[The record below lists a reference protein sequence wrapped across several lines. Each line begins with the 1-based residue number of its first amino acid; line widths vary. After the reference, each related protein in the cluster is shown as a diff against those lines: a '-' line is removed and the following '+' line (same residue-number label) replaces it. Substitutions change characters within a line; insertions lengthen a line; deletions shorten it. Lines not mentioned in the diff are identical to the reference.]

1 MRRLKKVFVVLMG
14 IALALSL
21 SGCGILLE
29 DRTFA
34 LSLAV
39 DYREN
44 EFLVWYGVSDLSDEV
59 SEEEGETQVK
69 EKTEAGYRGK
79 NLKEA
84 KKEFL
89 KSQENELDMGHL
101 KALILGKGILEDT
114 DAYQELLKYLE
125 EQPAVASN
133 VLVFRCEDIEN
144 LMKTE
149 KEQEIPL
156 GIYLTKMQE
165 NHSFLPVKLQ
175 DVYRLWYNEAKQPV
189 LPEIEIWEE
198 KITVQ
203 NNMEN

>member
-1 MRRLKKVFVVLMG
+1 MRRLKKVFVVLTG
-14 IALALSL
+14 IVLALSL
-21 SGCGILLE
+21 FGCGILLE

-39 DYREN
+39 DYKEN
-44 EFLVWYGVSDLSDEV
+44 EYFVWYGISDLSDEV
-59 SEEEGETQVK
+59 SEEGENQVK
-69 EKTEAGYRGK
+69 EKTDVGYRAK
-79 NLKEA
+79 NLKEI
-84 KKEFL
+84 KNEFL

-133 VLVFRCEDIEN
+133 VLVFRCEDIEA

-149 KEQEIPL
+149 KEQETPL

-165 NHSFLPVKLQ
+165 NKSFLPVKLQ
-175 DVYRLWYNEAKQPV
+175 EVYRLWYNEAKQPV
-189 LPEIEIWEE
+189 LPEIEIREE
-198 KITVQ
+198 KIIIW

>member
-1 MRRLKKVFVVLMG
+1 MRRLRKIFVVLTA
-14 IALALSL
+14 IVLVSSL

-39 DYREN
+39 DYKEN
-44 EFLVWYGVSDLSDEV
+44 EYFVWYGISDLSDEV
-59 SEEEGETQVK
+59 SEEGENQVN
-69 EKTEAGYRGK
+69 EKTDVGYRGK
-79 NLKEA
+79 NLKEV
-84 KKEFL
+84 KNEFL

-114 DAYQELLKYLE
+114 NAYQGLLKYLE

-133 VLVFRCEDIEN
+133 VLVFRCEDIEA
-144 LMKTE
+144 LTKTE

-175 DVYRLWYNEAKQPV
+175 DVYRLWYNETKQPV
-189 LPEIEIWEE
+189 LPEIEIQEE
-198 KITVQ
+198 KIVIR

>member
-1 MRRLKKVFVVLMG
+1 MRRLKKVFVVLTG
-14 IALALSL
+14 IVLALSL
-21 SGCGILLE
+21 FGCGILLE

-39 DYREN
+39 DYKEN
-44 EFLVWYGVSDLSDEV
+44 EYFVWYGISDLSDEV
-59 SEEEGETQVK
+59 SEEGENQVK
-69 EKTEAGYRGK
+69 EKTDVGYRAK
-79 NLKEA
+79 NLKEI
-84 KKEFL
+84 KNEFL

-133 VLVFRCEDIEN
+133 VLVFRCEDIEA

-149 KEQEIPL
+149 KEQETPL

-165 NHSFLPVKLQ
+165 NKSFLPVKLQ
-175 DVYRLWYNEAKQPV
+175 EVYRLWYNEAKQPV
-189 LPEIEIWEE
+189 LPEIEIREE
-198 KITVQ
+198 KIIIR